1 MGRVVEV
8 TEEVALAP
16 HAELGAE
23 AVGLLQELI
32 RIDTSNP
39 PGNEAAVQ
47 HVLYGLL
54 AGAGFECE
62 LAARDA
68 ERPNLV
74 ARLGGGRPGP
84 VLCLLGHVDT
94 VPANPS
100 DWSSD
105 PWSGELRDGEVW
117 GRGAL
122 DMKGQVAAEVAAAA
136 SLARGGWRP
145 RAGEL
150 LVVATAD
157 EERGAAHGARWLCE
171 ERPDLVRSDLVVNE
185 GGGVAI
191 DFRGRRFYTIA
202 LGEKGV
208 ARLRL
213 RTHGRAG
220 HASMPRIGD
229 NALLRMAPLLNRL
242 ANQPPLEPTPEA
254 VVFLS
259 SLLDEDL
266 GDARSEDLAAAVDRL
281 RAEDPALADYLAEP
295 LLGVTVA
302 PVMIDGGVKENVI
315 PAHCEVLVDCRVP
328 PELGEH
334 HVRERVAA
342 VLGDGGWELDIPET
356 VVGNRSRLEGS
367 LADAIGAW
375 VSDVEPGAELVPAAM
390 PGFSDSHWFRKEFG
404 ATAYGF
410 WPRREMTLGQ
420 LEPLIHG
427 ADERVAATDVELSA
441 GFFFDIPQRVLG

>member
-1 MGRVVEV
+1 MS
-8 TEEVALAP
+8 EEVAVAP
-16 HAELGAE
+16 QAELGAE

-39 PGNEAAVQ
+39 PGNEGEAQ
-47 HVLYGLL
+47 DLL
-54 AGAGFECE
+54 HELLTEAGFECE
-62 LAARDA
+62 LAARDP

-74 ARLGGGRPGP
+74 ARLRGSSPGP
-84 VLCLLGHVDT
+84 ALCLLSHVDT
-94 VPANPS
+94 VPADPS
-100 DWSSD
+100 DWSGD
-105 PWSGELRDGEVW
+105 PWSGELRDGEIW

-150 LVVATAD
+150 LVVVTAD
-157 EERGAAHGARWLCE
+157 EERGAAYGARWLCE
-171 ERPDLVRSDLVVNE
+171 ERPDLVRCDLVVNE

-229 NALLRMAPLLNRL
+229 NALLRMAPLLERL
-242 ANQPPLEPTPEA
+242 AGQPPLEPTPEG
-254 VVFLS
+254 VSFLS

-266 GDARSEDLAAAVDRL
+266 GEAASEDLAEAVDRL
-281 RAEDPALADYLAEP
+281 RAEEPALADYLAEP
-295 LLGVTVA
+295 LLGVTLA
-302 PVMIDGGVKENVI
+302 PVMVEGGVKENVI

-328 PELGEH
+328 PELGED

-342 VLGDGGWELDIPET
+342 LLGDGGWEIDIPET
-356 VVGNRSRLEGS
+356 VVGNRSRLEGP
-367 LADAIGAW
+367 LADAIAAW
-375 VSDVEPGAELVPAAM
+375 LSEVDSPAMLVPAAM
-390 PGFSDSHWFRKEFG
+390 PGFSDSHWFRKAFG

-410 WPRREMTLGQ
+410 WPRKEMTLGE

-427 ADERVAATDVELSA
+427 ADERVAVADVELSA
-441 GFFFDIPQRVLG
+441 AFFFDLPQRVLG

>member
-1 MGRVVEV
+1 M

-16 HAELGAE
+16 QAGLGAE
-23 AVGLLQELI
+23 AVGLLQSLI

-39 PGNEAAVQ
+39 PGNEREAQ
-47 HVLYGLL
+47 GLLHELL

-62 LAARDA
+62 LAAREP

-74 ARLGGGRPGP
+74 ARLRGGSPGP
-84 VLCLLGHVDT
+84 VLCLLSHVDT
-94 VPANPS
+94 VPADPA
-100 DWSSD
+100 DWSTD

-122 DMKGQVAAEVAAAA
+122 DMKGQVAAEVAAAVA
-136 SLARGGWRP
+136 LARGGWRP
-145 RAGEL
+145 RSGDL
-150 LVVATAD
+150 LVVVTAD
-157 EERGAAHGARWLCE
+157 EERGAAYGARWLCE
-171 ERPDLVRSDLVVNE
+171 ERPDLVRCDLVVNE

-202 LGEKGV
+202 LGEKGI

-229 NALLRMAPLLNRL
+229 NALLRMAPLLERL
-242 ANQPPLEPTPEA
+242 AGQPPLEPTPEA
-254 VVFLS
+254 VSLLS

-266 GDARSEDLAAAVDRL
+266 GGTASEDLAVAVDRV
-281 RAEDPALADYLAEP
+281 RAEEPAVADYLAEP
-295 LLGVTVA
+295 LLGVTLA
-302 PVMIDGGVKENVI
+302 PVMVTGGVKENVI

-328 PELGEH
+328 PGLGED
-334 HVRERVAA
+334 HVRERVAG
-342 VLGDGGWELDIPET
+342 VLGDGSRWEIEIPET
-356 VVGNRSRLEGS
+356 VVGNRSRLEGP
-367 LADAIGAW
+367 LADAIAAW
-375 VSDVEPGAELVPAAM
+375 LSEVDSHAMLVPAAM

-410 WPRREMTLGQ
+410 WPRRKMTLGE

-427 ADERVAATDVELSA
+427 ADERVAIADVELAA
-441 GFFFDIPQRVLG
+441 GFFFDLPQRVLG

>member
-1 MGRVVEV
+1 M

-16 HAELGAE
+16 QAGLGAE
-23 AVGLLQELI
+23 AVGLLQSLI

-39 PGNEAAVQ
+39 PGNEREAQ
-47 HVLYGLL
+47 GLLHELL

-62 LAARDA
+62 LAAREP

-74 ARLGGGRPGP
+74 ARLRGSSPGP
-84 VLCLLGHVDT
+84 VLCLLSHVDT
-94 VPANPS
+94 VPADPA
-100 DWSSD
+100 DWSTD
-105 PWSGELRDGEVW
+105 PWSGQLRDGEVW

-122 DMKGQVAAEVAAAA
+122 DMKGQVAAEVAAAV

-145 RAGEL
+145 RSGDL
-150 LVVATAD
+150 LVVVTAD
-157 EERGAAHGARWLCE
+157 EERGAAYGARWMCE
-171 ERPDLVRSDLVVNE
+171 ERPDLVRCDLVVNE

-202 LGEKGV
+202 LGEKGI

-229 NALLRMAPLLNRL
+229 NALLRMAPLLERL
-242 ANQPPLEPTPEA
+242 AGQPPLEPTPEA
-254 VVFLS
+254 VSFLS
-259 SLLDEDL
+259 LLLDEDL
-266 GDARSEDLAAAVDRL
+266 GGAASEDLTVAVDRV
-281 RAEDPALADYLAEP
+281 RAEEPAVADYLAEP
-295 LLGVTVA
+295 LLGVTLA
-302 PVMIDGGVKENVI
+302 PVMVTGGVKENVI

-328 PELGEH
+328 PGLGED
-334 HVRERVAA
+334 HVRERVAG
-342 VLGDGGWELDIPET
+342 VLGDGSRWEIEIPET
-356 VVGNRSRLEGS
+356 VVGNRSRLEGP
-367 LADAIGAW
+367 LADAIAAW
-375 VSDVEPGAELVPAAM
+375 LSEVDSHAMLVPAAM

-410 WPRREMTLGQ
+410 WPRREMTLGE

-427 ADERVAATDVELSA
+427 ADERVAVADVELSA
-441 GFFFDIPQRVLG
+441 GFFFDLPQRVLG